1 MYIHSVPIEANCI
14 TADTLLKTVTRQAG
28 LGKVYA
34 VTLVSDAKGGAAT
47 LILYDNT
54 VAAGER
60 ELVLAA
66 AAGTSESVTFPDSKP
81 LRFNTGIYADIAG
94 GAAYATIQFD

>member
-1 MYIHSVPIEANCI
+1 MPIEANCI
-14 TADTLLKTVTRQAG
+14 TGDVLLKTVTDANG
-28 LGKVYA
+28 IGKVYTVVLA
-34 VTLVSDAKGGAAT
+34 AGAQAAAT

-54 VAAGER
+54 AAAGER

-94 GAAYATIQFD
+94 AGAYATIQFD